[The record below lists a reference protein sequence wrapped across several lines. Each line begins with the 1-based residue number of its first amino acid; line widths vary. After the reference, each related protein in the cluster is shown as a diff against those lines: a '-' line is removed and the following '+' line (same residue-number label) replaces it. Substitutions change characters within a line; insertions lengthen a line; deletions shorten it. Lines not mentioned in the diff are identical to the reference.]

1 VKKGDGFNNYIIN
14 DNMNSYEFNLAMSD
28 PTYYS
33 QIYLTMD
40 YMSGIC
46 SEYDNS
52 FHCSTFF
59 LGKSN
64 ESVPLGRYVNH
75 YLVKLGK
82 KYFEINRTADFN

>member
-1 VKKGDGFNNYIIN
+1 MV
-14 DNMNSYEFNLAMSD
+14 NMNSYEFNLAMFD

-33 QIYLTMD
+33 QIYPTMD

-59 LGKSN
+59 LGKDN
-64 ESVPLGRYVNH
+64 ESESIVKYGHH

-82 KYFEINRTADFN
+82 KYFEINGIADFS